1 MRELN
6 RVNLGA
12 MRAIEAVARLGSLRM
27 AADELGVTPGAV
39 SQQIIKAEG
48 QLDRTLFVRHA
59 KGLTPTDLGRE
70 VAAHLADGFAALA
83 RGVALT
89 RRSASDAITISVAP
103 VFAGK
108 WLVWRLGRFA
118 EAHPGMR
125 VRIDADVALVEPRP
139 GEVDAC
145 IRVGWGDWSGVSAE
159 ELYPQRVFPVCAPDM
174 AERLS
179 SVSDLARV
187 PIIRE
192 PRSMFGWDVWL
203 APNGMGEAELG
214 EGPVFSDAS
223 LCLDAAVAGQGV
235 FLAWETLAQ
244 DALSMGRLVAPFP
257 GLIETGISYW
267 FVEPE
272 ERRRSQQVEAFRS
285 WLVKELRASGYNRP
299 VGGCPSA

>member
-1 MRELN
+1 MLAGLGSGGALELGGEHQWACCVH
-6 RVNLGA
+6 RQCPAVRFVRSSEGMLRSVGSA
-12 MRAIEAVARLGSLRM
+12 LCKPARIEAVARLGSLRA

-59 KGLTPTDLGRE
+59 KGLTPTDLGRD
-70 VAAHLADGFAALA
+70 VAARLADGFAELT

-103 VFAGK
+103 V
-108 WLVWRLGRFA
+108 
-118 EAHPGMR
+118 
-125 VRIDADVALVEPRP
+125 
-139 GEVDAC
+139 
-145 IRVGWGDWSGVSAE
+145 
-159 ELYPQRVFPVCAPDM
+159 CAPAM

-179 SVSDLARV
+179 NVSDLARV

-192 PRSMFGWDVWL
+192 PRSMSSWDVRL
-203 APNGMGEAELG
+203 APNGMGAAELG

-223 LCLDAAVAGQGV
+223 PCLDAAVAGQGV
-235 FLAWETLAQ
+235 FLAWKTLAQ

-257 GLIETGISYW
+257 GRIQTGISYW

-272 ERRRSQQVEAFRS
+272 ERRRSRQVEAFRS

-299 VGGCPSA
+299 VGSCPSA